1 MDQIKTANRFVDSM
15 LEAEGKLAGVKMLL
29 DEKKSEVQ
37 QVLSYFAD
45 EQFNIIRRSDSKIK
59 SEEARAI
66 FSEYKNTLTEIVNQN
81 KTKHEEYVNGI
92 EFINKFEETFIVS
105 VFGKV
110 KSGKSYLGN
119 YMMGNAFKNL
129 NTSYDKIGDISVNVY
144 DRGKLSTATRLSEM
158 IDETS
163 GQGFGVAATEATS
176 TIQYFR
182 IGGLTWFDT
191 PGIGSITKENEELAE
206 EYIKNSDL
214 VIFSMNSD
222 AAGTRQELSE
232 LKDLYEMN
240 KPMIILLT
248 QSDFV
253 DYDCDDAGNI
263 IEVLKPKTDKDRS
276 DVENYVVEEIIN
288 QGAGRALELS
298 GGKALTISTKLAV
311 EALKSDP
318 PDTEQYMGSNM
329 EELVNR
335 LIDITHGKAAELKA
349 QNPKDRFNKLIDDLV
364 ISVDDFL
371 KTMQETK
378 NNIDKIKKEADYKKR
393 LVIENVRIKARD
405 IITEIVANESNN
417 GMNGKNISGNII
429 ADKVSD
435 RINKIIVDECIN
447 GIKDLIPDIGSNSI
461 GPVID
466 SNKINVS
473 DLGEK
478 IVKQSYKV
486 ELLKRRK
493 VARGAFGKI
502 KDFFDG
508 GKYEIVTTTKTKH
521 VDVSLGVNTY
531 EVENQLL
538 SQFEEICN
546 STLDSMIGSLLDGC
560 VNPLTIIYN
569 QSSELAGKAKK
580 DLEKLKIK

>member
-15 LEAEGKLAGVKMLL
+15 LEAEGKLAGVKTLL
-29 DEKKSEVQ
+29 DERKSKVQ
-37 QVLSYFAD
+37 QALSYFAD
-45 EQFNIIRRSDSKIK
+45 EQFNIIKSLDSKIK

-508 GKYEIVTTTKTKH
+508 GKYEIVITTKTKH

>member
-29 DEKKSEVQ
+29 DEKKSKVQ

-45 EQFNIIRRSDSKIK
+45 EQFNIIRRLDSKIK

-66 FSEYKNTLTEIVNQN
+66 FSEYRSALTEIVNQN
-81 KTKHEEYVNGI
+81 KTKHEEYINGI
-92 EFINKFEETFIVS
+92 KFINKFEETFIVS

-378 NNIDKIKKEADYKKR
+378 NNIDRIKKEADYKKR
-393 LVIENVRIKARD
+393 FVIENVRIKARE

-502 KDFFDG
+502 KDFIDG
-508 GKYEIVTTTKTKH
+508 GKYEIVSTTKMKH

>member
-45 EQFNIIRRSDSKIK
+45 EQFNIIRRLDSKIK

-546 STLDSMIGSLLDGC
+546 STLDSMIGSLLEGC

>member
-45 EQFNIIRRSDSKIK
+45 EQFNIIRRLDSKIK

>member
-45 EQFNIIRRSDSKIK
+45 EQFNIIRRLDSKIK

-66 FSEYKNTLTEIVNQN
+66 FSEYRSALTEIVNQN

-318 PDTEQYMGSNM
+318 PDTEQYIGSNM